1 MLCLLR
7 TPAWNP
13 GGISP
18 IELQPTVPSAMLV
31 VLGTSGDWV
40 SRDTLALVFWP
51 DAPRTE
57 ALHHVRI
64 NLHRAKTLLA
74 SWGKEGALNAERSR
88 VRLSLPTDI
97 APLGRSADD
106 HEVGRDPSSWLQGWR
121 LPGYESF
128 SEWCEETLQDL
139 HSAWLKRARRA
150 QQIALCAPTGI
161 GAPVS
166 PPGRRSELG
175 DLVGSTAAAF
185 VLHGEP
191 GAGKTTLLQ
200 AAFPDAVSIKG
211 LDGLQALP
219 YQPLLEAL
227 RSRAETLERLLRTQG
242 HPLRCYRLDLARVM
256 PELAP
261 DEPLP
266 PLDVATAKARLV
278 EALTRAFE
286 ALSPVVLVDDLQWC
300 DSATVEWLVTLA
312 HGSRLRWRATA
323 RKHELPGAHA
333 QALAVLR
340 NTRRL
345 EESELHPLTRDALA
359 EVCRLRWPGQDFPE
373 KRLDYLSVMSAGNAF
388 LLNELVALGP
398 DIREDTDET
407 PLRKR
412 ISGLVLARLRA
423 LPAGAQQVIESA
435 AVFVHPV
442 LPQALSSVDATN
454 SATEIDDDT
463 DYTSVAL
470 ASSLLRACDGKI
482 SCRHDLIRETVVE
495 SLSTRRIAELHRRAA
510 LWLAGR
516 DDSDALTVA
525 EHWRAAGELQT
536 ALAWRHRGAER
547 LKSRGEFNEAR
558 LLWRQVADESTD
570 VSQSLRAQLELAA
583 CDLYQDLRRG
593 EQTLISVHAQLVA
606 VADPDQ
612 HRLLEARALA
622 ALVDNRVFAGDIAS
636 ASGHAARLRELLPEL
651 PSRERCD
658 SLEVL
663 IELAM
668 RQPDIP
674 AAWACLAQLR
684 VAAPRLPTLLSFE
697 GQIHWFGGQVQAAH
711 DALARLLDR
720 HPEYC
725 RGITIENDLAV
736 FLQALGRIEEA
747 ETMARRS
754 LRSWKG
760 VAHTETL
767 SLLVLG
773 LVLTS
778 AGRHREAEAALLQA
792 EQLAREQSSPGFEA
806 EALVRRSRLLLQCG
820 RVEHARELLETA
832 APMLA
837 STDEPLRVSQLVL
850 AQVQASCDIDSS
862 VSAAMARL
870 RDVCAR
876 SAHPLVHA
884 REARATC
891 EISIRAGDW
900 SQATVAADRLVE
912 LSKSAGL
919 LEPMCEGLLLQ
930 AKTTVIS
937 ATALRRVEQA
947 LDIARK
953 QGFADIVWR
962 ASAWLAD
969 RDPTSENFHLA
980 HEALLRMK
988 GAESDPLFDETGA
1001 TLREPCWQ

>member
-1 MLCLLR
+1 
-7 TPAWNP
+7 
-13 GGISP
+13 
-18 IELQPTVPSAMLV
+18 MLV
-31 VLGTSGDWV
+31 ILGTNGDWV
-40 SRDTLALVFWP
+40 SRDSLALVFWP

-74 SWGKEGALNAERSR
+74 SWGQEGALNAERSR

-97 APLGRSADD
+97 APLGRSAEDRD
-106 HEVGRDPSSWLQGWR
+106 IGRDPSSWLQGWR

-128 SEWCEETLQDL
+128 SEWCDETLQDL
-139 HSAWLKRARRA
+139 HGAWLKRARHA
-150 QQIALCAPTGI
+150 QQAALRTPAGI
-161 GAPVS
+161 GAPAS
-166 PPGRRSELG
+166 PPGRKNELG
-175 DLVGSTAAAF
+175 DLVASAAAAF

-200 AAFPDAVSIKG
+200 AAFPDAISIKG

-227 RSRAETLERLLRTQG
+227 RSRTETLERLLRNPN

-266 PLDVATAKARLV
+266 PLDVATAKARLI

-286 ALSPVVLVDDLQWC
+286 ALSPIVLVDDLQWC
-300 DSATVEWLVTLA
+300 DTATVEWLVTLA
-312 HGSRLRWRATA
+312 HGNRLRWRAAA
-323 RKHELPGAHA
+323 RKHEMPGAHA

-340 NTRRL
+340 TTRRL
-345 EESELHPLTRDALA
+345 QESDLRPLTRDALA
-359 EVCRLRWPGQDFPE
+359 EVCRMRWPDQDFSAS
-373 KRLDYLSVMSAGNAF
+373 RLDHLHVISAGNAF
-388 LLNELVALGP
+388 LLNELIALGP
-398 DIREDTDET
+398 DIKEETDDT

-412 ISGLVLARLRA
+412 ISGLVMARLRA

-442 LPQALSSVDATN
+442 LPQALGSADAAD
-454 SATEIDDDT
+454 SAAEVEPEIDHL
-463 DYTSVAL
+463 SIAL
-470 ASSLLRACDGKI
+470 ASSLLHACDGKI

-495 SLSTRRIAELHRRAA
+495 SLSERRASELHRRAA

-525 EHWRAAGELQT
+525 EHWRAGGELQT

-547 LKSRGEFNEAR
+547 LKSRGDFNQAR

-570 VSQSLRAQLELAA
+570 VAQSLRAQLELAA
-583 CDLYQDLRRG
+583 CDLYHDLRRG
-593 EQTLISVHAQLVA
+593 EQTLTSVHAQLVA

-636 ASGHAARLRELLPEL
+636 ASSHAARLRQLLPEL

-658 SLEVL
+658 ALEVL

-684 VAAPRLPTLLSFE
+684 VVSPRLPTLLSFE

-711 DALARLLDR
+711 DALARLLER
-720 HPEYC
+720 HPEFC

-792 EQLAREQSSPGFEA
+792 EQLAREQASPGFEA

-837 STDEPLRVSQLVL
+837 SSDEPLRVSQLVL
-850 AQVQASCDIDSS
+850 AQVQASCEADPSIA
-862 VSAAMARL
+862 AAMARL
-870 RDVCAR
+870 RDVCTR

-884 REARATC
+884 REARAAC
-891 EISIRAGDW
+891 EISMRAGDW
-900 SQATVAADRLVE
+900 SQAAFAADRLVE

-919 LEPMCEGLLLQ
+919 LEPLSDGLLLQ
-930 AKTTVIS
+930 AKTADNSS
-937 ATALRRVEQA
+937 AALRRVEQA
-947 LDIARK
+947 LGIARK
-953 QGFADIVWR
+953 QGFADVIWR
-962 ASAWLAD
+962 ASTWLAE
-969 RDPTSENFHLA
+969 RNPTAENVRLA
-980 HEALLRMK
+980 QEALLRMR

-1001 TLREPCWQ
+1001 TRREPCWH